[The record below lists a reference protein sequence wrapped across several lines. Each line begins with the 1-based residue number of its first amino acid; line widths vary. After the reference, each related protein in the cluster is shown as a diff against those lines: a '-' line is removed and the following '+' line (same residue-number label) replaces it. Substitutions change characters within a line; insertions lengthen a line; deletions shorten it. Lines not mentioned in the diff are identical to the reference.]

1 MLEEL
6 KAILSN
12 LYAQYG
18 LTEDILMLSQL
29 IDKLIKQEQK
39 RKALRI
45 ENMKYLE
52 ECYKN
57 MSKGELINIY
67 EN

>member
-6 KAILSN
+6 KTILSN

-52 ECYKN
+52 ECYKKYGGN
-57 MSKGELINIY
+57 LY
-67 EN
+67 E

>member
-52 ECYKN
+52 ECYKKYGGN
-57 MSKGELINIY
+57 LY
-67 EN
+67 E